1 MRTTSLTKNQTVSI
15 KKFSVQ
21 NNYTFMVSLDT
32 KVLCLPNGTGDVI
45 ATLQ

>member
-15 KKFSVQ
+15 NKFSVQ

-32 KVLCLPNGTGDVI
+32 KVFCLPNGTQDVI